1 MELNI
6 PADLS
11 YKSSRDQ
18 LRKYFVDFLGRLEIP
33 SDCFKNDSNRWCFNR
48 DGKELFIDFC
58 KHRSEK
64 YSEENKDFVYRD
76 LRKKITHEECI
87 GKYAWIADCVC
98 SNLQYNIIHSESPED
113 YPTEED
119 VSIKME
125 NFFMHALPSID
136 NPLKLPGIIYLL
148 NAIKEQ
154 KNFLLFSELTKDV
167 LHSAPEDIEFIADP
181 IHSEFSAIY
190 SDFFKKRDAAVKKWV
205 YYISQFKEY
214 RDTEHQILMDT
225 TTPEEEET
233 IDALLQPITSVY
245 DLSPSKEYAPASSYP
260 QKSWRNFAKTTTE
273 SPLF

>member
-1 MELNI
+1 M
-6 PADLS
+6 
-11 YKSSRDQ
+11 R
-18 LRKYFVDFLGRLEIP
+18 
-33 SDCFKNDSNRWCFNR
+33 
-48 DGKELFIDFC
+48 
-58 KHRSEK
+58 
-64 YSEENKDFVYRD
+64 
-76 LRKKITHEECI
+76 
-87 GKYAWIADCVC
+87 
-98 SNLQYNIIHSESPED
+98 
-113 YPTEED
+113 
-119 VSIKME
+119 
-125 NFFMHALPSID
+125 ALPSID

>member
-1 MELNI
+1 MGKKREYDFFDLEDME
-6 PADLS
+6 
-11 YKSSRDQ
+11 
-18 LRKYFVDFLGRLEIP
+18 
-33 SDCFKNDSNRWCFNR
+33 
-48 DGKELFIDFC
+48 
-58 KHRSEK
+58 
-64 YSEENKDFVYRD
+64 
-76 LRKKITHEECI
+76 
-87 GKYAWIADCVC
+87 
-98 SNLQYNIIHSESPED
+98 
-113 YPTEED
+113 
-119 VSIKME
+119 ME
-125 NFFMHALPSID
+125 NDCLTPRECM
-136 NPLKLPGIIYLL
+136 NYLKLPGIIYLL